1 VAKAKVVSF
10 SNPSASKP
18 QNSSS
23 ASPAPTVRKTVKKPS
38 KESKPL
44 PFSAH
49 PLRVVVCTQS
59 SYVRKGPSFSDVGVF
74 ECTPGTYLCGIESYV
89 GDGNIEWLKLRADAG
104 WLPLVNTEEVP
115 SLIQKNSRYFRV
127 YQPRCVLNH
136 PASPHLQPLSNH
148 FLDVF

>member
-10 SNPSASKP
+10 TNPSASKP
-18 QNSSS
+18 QSSS
-23 ASPAPTVRKTVKKPS
+23 ISVSPAPAARKTVKKP
-38 KESKPL
+38 SKPL

-49 PLRVVVCTQS
+49 PLRVVVCSQS

-104 WLPLVNTEEVP
+104 WLPLVNVEEVP

-136 PASPHLQPLSNH
+136 PASPHLQPLSN
-148 FLDVF
+148 V